1 MQRRKFL
8 QNKLWRDKAH
18 VMLQATGSIIH
29 VKELDD
35 QEFTQELRVKLLEET
50 LEVQAAQ
57 TDKDLKEEI
66 ADVFEVL
73 DTIMRLHNISLQE
86 VLDIQHKKR
95 ELRGGLHN
103 RIFVTIVEHLP
114 GSFGEQ
120 YCLKDPV
127 KYPEIFE

>member
-18 VMLQATGSIIH
+18 LMLQTTGSIIH

-86 VLDIQHKKR
+86 VLDIQKVKR
-95 ELRGGLHN
+95 ELRGGLQD
-103 RIFVTIVEHLP
+103 RIFVTVVEHLP
-114 GSFGEQ
+114 GSLGEQ
-120 YCLKDPV
+120 NCLKDSL
-127 KYPEIFE
+127 KYPEII